1 MDRAPASL
9 LILLGVLLL
18 LLWLAPE
25 VPLLGFAGILLAV
38 ALRLPAAWLARHVGM
53 RRWVAVLALA
63 GGLAVGIGLAGWY
76 AWAPLADQATQL
88 SIDLPRSIVALQERM
103 GESRLGG
110 WLAERIAAEMPR
122 AAEGAMSSA
131 ISVASGT
138 LGILG
143 NTLLV
148 LLIGIY
154 LAVRPRDYVVGLRA
168 MLAPSLDMPARTTL
182 AECREV
188 LRGFLM
194 GQGFAMVVTGLLTW
208 FGLLLLGVPLA
219 GVLAVITA
227 VLGFIPNIG
236 PVIAAVPAV
245 LLALVQSPV
254 LALWV
259 ALLFVAIQSIEGNIL
274 TPMVQSQAADLPP
287 ALLLVVQILMGTL
300 FGLLG
305 LMLAAPAAAVGLVIV
320 RRAYVE
326 GWLGREER
334 GITPPG
340 G

>member
-25 VPLLGFAGILLAV
+25 VPLLGFAGVLLAV

-53 RRWVAVLALA
+53 RRWVAVLALV
-63 GGLAVGIGLAGWY
+63 GGLVLGIGLAGWF

-88 SIDLPRSIVALQERM
+88 SVDLPRGIMALQERM
-103 GESRLGG
+103 SESRMGG
-110 WLAERIAAEMPR
+110 WLAERIASEMPR
-122 AAEGAMSSA
+122 AAENAMSSA

-148 LLIGIY
+148 VLIGVY
-154 LAVRPRDYVVGLRA
+154 LAIRPRDYLGGLRA
-168 MLAPSLDMPARTTL
+168 LLAPSFDMAARATL

-188 LRGFLM
+188 LRGFLL
-194 GQGFAMVVTGLLTW
+194 GQGFAMVLTGTLTW
-208 FGLLLLGVPLA
+208 IGLTLLGVPLA

-227 VLGFIPNIG
+227 VLGFIPILG

-245 LLALVQSPV
+245 LLAVVQSPALAVWVVV
-254 LALWV
+254 LFLV
-259 ALLFVAIQSIEGNIL
+259 IQNIEGNFI
-274 TPMVQSQAADLPP
+274 TPMVQSRAADLPP
-287 ALLLVVQILMGTL
+287 VLLLLVQILMGAM

-305 LMLAAPAAAVGLVIV
+305 VMLAAPAAAVGLVIV

-334 GITPPG
+334 TITPPG